1 MERHG
6 QVIHYSKQG
15 QNHRVPG
22 VIEWNMFDME
32 AKFAD
37 VLTVDEVVKY
47 LESIDNS
54 VYRKPERKLDKV
66 LVTN

>member
-1 MERHG
+1 
-6 QVIHYSKQG
+6 
-15 QNHRVPG
+15 
-22 VIEWNMFDME
+22 MFDME

-54 VYRKPERKLDKV
+54 VYKKPERKLDKV

>member
-1 MERHG
+1 MELPG

-32 AKFAD
+32 AKFVD

-47 LESIDNS
+47 LKSIDSS
-54 VYRKPERKLDKV
+54 VYRKLARKLDNE

>member
-22 VIEWNMFDME
+22 GFEWNTFDME

-54 VYRKPERKLDKV
+54 VYKKPERKLDKV